1 MNKRCHLFL
10 AAILFFAFSANM
22 AFAEKKGNK
31 ASYSV
36 SCIAF
41 YNLENLFDTINDP
54 AINDEEYLP
63 DGPNKWNSLKYNS
76 KLENMAYAISKIGLD
91 VSPVGPV
98 ILGVAEI
105 ENRGVL
111 EDLVK
116 QPAIKDRNYQIVH
129 YDSPDRRGVDV
140 GLLYN
145 PDYFTVTNTAS
156 HRLHVPENPELK
168 TRDQLLVSGYVQGEK
183 IHVIVNHW
191 PSRYGGELYSRPNR
205 NAAAALTKSICD
217 SIYRKEP
224 KAKIIIM
231 GDLNDDPSNE
241 SCAVV
246 LGAKKDRKDVEPQGY
261 FNTLWKTLD
270 RGIGSLGYNDSWNLF
285 DQLIISGNLAN
296 ADSNTELAFW
306 KSEIFN
312 KDFLI
317 VKEGQNKGYPKR
329 THTSGV
335 WTNGYSDHFPVII
348 YLIKKK

>member
-1 MNKRCHLFL
+1 
-10 AAILFFAFSANM
+10 M

-156 HRLHVPENPELK
+156 HRLHVPENPEPPPITWTSGSWAILPISPA
-168 TRDQLLVSGYVQGEK
+168 VSGQAAMTTSPCMTAAPAPITAVL
-183 IHVIVNHW
+183 
-191 PSRYGGELYSRPNR
+191 PSIR
-205 NAAAALTKSICD
+205 
-217 SIYRKEP
+217 
-224 KAKIIIM
+224 
-231 GDLNDDPSNE
+231 
-241 SCAVV
+241 
-246 LGAKKDRKDVEPQGY
+246 
-261 FNTLWKTLD
+261 
-270 RGIGSLGYNDSWNLF
+270 
-285 DQLIISGNLAN
+285 ISGGRL
-296 ADSNTELAFW
+296 
-306 KSEIFN
+306 
-312 KDFLI
+312 
-317 VKEGQNKGYPKR
+317 
-329 THTSGV
+329 
-335 WTNGYSDHFPVII
+335 
-348 YLIKKK
+348 

>member
-1 MNKRCHLFL
+1 MENTI
-10 AAILFFAFSANM
+10 ILPPDYKPTA
-22 AFAEKKGNK
+22 
-31 ASYSV
+31 
-36 SCIAF
+36 
-41 YNLENLFDTINDP
+41 
-54 AINDEEYLP
+54 DEEYMNEMQLEYFRQKLLNWKKSLIGQSKDTLDDLRQGGLNQP
-63 DGPNKWNSLKYNS
+63 DQIDRASLESDKA
-76 KLENMAYAISKIGLD
+76 LEL
-91 VSPVGPV
+91 
-98 ILGVAEI
+98 
-105 ENRGVL
+105 R
-111 EDLVK
+111 
-116 QPAIKDRNYQIVH
+116 
-129 YDSPDRRGVDV
+129 
-140 GLLYN
+140 
-145 PDYFTVTNTAS
+145 
-156 HRLHVPENPELK
+156 

-217 SIYRKEP
+217 SIYKKEP

-231 GDLNDDPSNE
+231 GDLNDDPYNE

-285 DQLIISGNLAN
+285 DQLIISGNLAH
-296 ADSNTELAFW
+296 ADSNNELAFW

-312 KDFLI
+312 RDFLI
-317 VKEGQNKGYPKR
+317 VQEGQNKGYPKR

>member
-246 LGAKKDRKDVEPQGY
+246 LGAKKTARMWNHKDISTRFGKRLTEASVRWDITIHGTCLTSSSSQATWRMPTATMNWHSGNRKFSTEIFSLCRKD
-261 FNTLWKTLD
+261 KTRAIRNVHTPAAYGPTD
-270 RGIGSLGYNDSWNLF
+270 IATTSL
-285 DQLIISGNLAN
+285 
-296 ADSNTELAFW
+296 
-306 KSEIFN
+306 
-312 KDFLI
+312 
-317 VKEGQNKGYPKR
+317 
-329 THTSGV
+329 
-335 WTNGYSDHFPVII
+335 
-348 YLIKKK
+348 